1 MFLSAPALALVC
13 SGGCPPACHVA
24 DGVRG
29 RNAQTSPR
37 DDRRQSRQ
45 PPREPSGQS
54 GSNRRHQHSKL
65 NRDHQEDTVEAHEA
79 VLRSAAWDCSLKATA
94 GALRNPV
101 GHAQV

>member
-54 GSNRRHQHSKL
+54 GSNRRHQHTKL
-65 NRDHQEDTVEAHEA
+65 NRDHRRIPSRPT
-79 VLRSAAWDCSLKATA
+79 RPFY
-94 GALRNPV
+94 ALQRGIVP
-101 GHAQV
+101 